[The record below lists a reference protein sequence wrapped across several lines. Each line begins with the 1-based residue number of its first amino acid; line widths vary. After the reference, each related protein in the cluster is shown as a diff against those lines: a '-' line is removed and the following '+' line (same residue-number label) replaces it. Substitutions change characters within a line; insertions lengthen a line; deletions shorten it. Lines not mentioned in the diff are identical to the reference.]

1 MSNVSL
7 TSTHAH
13 REQIVSGRAQSQRE
27 RILEC
32 LKDSAV
38 PLTRRQV
45 SELTRIP
52 INAVTG
58 RVNPI
63 VECKV
68 RRDGL
73 TTEIGPYRKRYR
85 ALVRVAY
92 EDIDIRTPAEFLEV
106 IALAPVQR
114 SFAWPK

>member
-32 LKDSAV
+32 LKNSAV
-38 PLTRRQV
+38 PLTRRQI

-52 INAVTG
+52 INAVCG
-58 RVNPI
+58 RV
-63 VECKV
+63 
-68 RRDGL
+68 DTL
-73 TTEIGPYRKRYR
+73 
-85 ALVRVAY
+85 LVSELVCIAY
-92 EDIDIRTPAEFLEV
+92 EDEDQGTGTSAQFLEPV
-106 IALAPVQR
+106 RPQPVQR
-114 SFAWPK
+114 RFEWPG